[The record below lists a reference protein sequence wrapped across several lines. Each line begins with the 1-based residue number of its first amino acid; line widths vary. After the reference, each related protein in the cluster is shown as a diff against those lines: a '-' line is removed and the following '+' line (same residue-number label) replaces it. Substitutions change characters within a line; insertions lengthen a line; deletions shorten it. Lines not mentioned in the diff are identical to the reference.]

1 MNECQCVPWSMP
13 REDGKNNTLCTYY
26 GNACFHSKMR
36 NASALSQCNCKPNC
50 NEIDYEYQIDTVTKI
65 TAKKA
70 YELCQ
75 PGMPHRYYITET
87 NPGLE
92 DKAAEFTECENF
104 LLNNYARV
112 TIQIDGKNAIS
123 YENVYAT
130 NTISKLGMVGGVL
143 SLFSGFSF
151 IVIFEAMYW
160 IGVITKDLL
169 YADDA
174 PQPATKVK
182 PTPNA
187 TTKQP
192 VEVANG
198 KKTGP
203 GPSNPS
209 NQEAAKDV
217 EKANHQVEEYNHKF
231 YILEA
236 RIKALET
243 SKFVNRRAKSPYLHS
258 GY

>member
-1 MNECQCVPWSMP
+1 MIQVAISENE
-13 REDGKNNTLCTYY
+13 D
-26 GNACFHSKMR
+26 
-36 NASALSQCNCKPNC
+36 
-50 NEIDYEYQIDTVTKI
+50 
-65 TAKKA
+65 
-70 YELCQ
+70 
-75 PGMPHRYYITET
+75 
-87 NPGLE
+87 
-92 DKAAEFTECENF
+92 F
-104 LLNNYARV
+104 LINNYARV
-112 TIQIDGKNAIS
+112 IIQIDGKNAIS

-151 IVIFEAMYW
+151 IVIFETMYW
-160 IGVITKDLL
+160 IGVISKDLL
-169 YADDA
+169 YADDV
-174 PQPATKVK
+174 PQPTTKAK

-203 GPSNPS
+203 GQS
-209 NQEAAKDV
+209 NQEATKDV
-217 EKANHQVEEYNHKF
+217 EKANNQLEEYNHKF
-231 YILEA
+231 YILET